1 MLREVARA
9 IRHHPMLKDA
19 DGLWNAVR
27 KAYHLA
33 LALGGP
39 SFTNFINRQ
48 RYPTWRKL
56 RSKGIAISNWDYF
69 GDPQTFLQKALQN
82 EYINKDTPE
91 QIWTN
96 LLQLCSQLKIPRA
109 AERIEKYRRRHFSV
123 TSGTMH
129 IDQRSRLTVNV
140 PYSHDEK
147 YFNMIAPRI
156 IAGRLYPVLHPKSVV
171 DVGCGLGTFLRAFKE
186 LGAETI
192 LGIDGEWVDRKLL
205 SKNISLAEFKLAD
218 LQEDFSMNV
227 RFDLVISLEVAEHLR
242 PESAERFVNNLVA
255 LGDVILFSGA
265 TPITWFDSSHLNNQ
279 WPDYWSDRFAAHDY
293 FMQDIVRHIFYN
305 NHDVDSWYRTNMFLV
320 TKGKNEQ
327 LSRKLLQISPENV
340 DAMKIG
346 DTFYPILSKGRF
358 DQYINKGIRSDV
370 KRW

>member
-33 LALGGP
+33 LVLGGP

-96 LLQLCSQLKIPRA
+96 LLQLCSQLEIPRA
-109 AERIEKYRRRHFSV
+109 AERIEKYRRRHFGV
-123 TSGTMH
+123 NSGTMH
-129 IDQRSRLTVNV
+129 IDQRSRLTVDV

-205 SKNISLAEFKLAD
+205 SKNISLAEFKPAD
-218 LQEDFSMNV
+218 G
-227 RFDLVISLEVAEHLR
+227 R
-242 PESAERFVNNLVA
+242 
-255 LGDVILFSGA
+255 LF
-265 TPITWFDSSHLNNQ
+265 
-279 WPDYWSDRFAAHDY
+279 Y
-293 FMQDIVRHIFYN
+293 
-305 NHDVDSWYRTNMFLV
+305 
-320 TKGKNEQ
+320 EC
-327 LSRKLLQISPENV
+327 
-340 DAMKIG
+340 
-346 DTFYPILSKGRF
+346 
-358 DQYINKGIRSDV
+358 
-370 KRW
+370 

>member
-27 KAYHLA
+27 KAYHLP

-39 SFTNFINRQ
+39 SFTNFIDRQ

-82 EYINKDTPE
+82 EYINKDTPG

-109 AERIEKYRRRHFSV
+109 AERIEKYRRRHFGV
-123 TSGTMH
+123 NSGTMH
-129 IDQRSRLTVNV
+129 IEQRTRSTVNV

-156 IAGRLYPVLHPKSVV
+156 IAARLDPVLHPKSVV

-205 SKNISLAEFKLAD
+205 SKNISLTEFKPAD
-218 LQEDFSMNV
+218 LQG
-227 RFDLVISLEVAEHLR
+227 R
-242 PESAERFVNNLVA
+242 
-255 LGDVILFSGA
+255 LF
-265 TPITWFDSSHLNNQ
+265 
-279 WPDYWSDRFAAHDY
+279 Y
-293 FMQDIVRHIFYN
+293 
-305 NHDVDSWYRTNMFLV
+305 
-320 TKGKNEQ
+320 EC
-327 LSRKLLQISPENV
+327 
-340 DAMKIG
+340 
-346 DTFYPILSKGRF
+346 
-358 DQYINKGIRSDV
+358 
-370 KRW
+370 